1 MKIKVFNRK
10 RYTESLEKLK
20 KRNAPKHVI
29 EAYEYGFTEEV
40 NQYYKVKRIRL
51 LNNDPVSDGKD
62 ILETANQIEVGFIKE
77 AVSKKDLDFLK
88 VFFQM
93 TNMNIFTGKKLPPDA
108 AKLLKPEHI
117 KDLGLKELYKKMR

>member
-10 RYTESLEKLK
+10 RYIESLEKLK
-20 KRNAPKHVI
+20 TRKAPKHVI
-29 EAYEYGFTEEV
+29 EAFEYGFTDEI
-40 NQYYKVKRIRL
+40 NQYYKTKRIRL
-51 LNNDPVSDGKD
+51 LNNSPVSESKE

-77 AVSKKDLDFLK
+77 AAKKRDIDFLK

-108 AKLLKPEHI
+108 AKLLKPEYI